1 MNYSIYKTGEKISKL
16 GFGLMRLP
24 RLNEKSEDIDYKEAE
39 KLVDIAIKN
48 GVNYFDTAYGYHDG
62 DSEEFVGKVLTK
74 YPRDSFYLA
83 SKLPGW
89 VLGSGTTPKD
99 VFEFQL
105 KRCNVD
111 YFDFYLIHSV
121 TDSLAPTYEKTKSYE
136 FLCKM
141 KKEGKIKNLGFSF
154 HGSLELFERWVK
166 EYEWDF
172 VQIQLNYYDWENQNA
187 KTLYRILEEKNIPC
201 IIMEPVRGGSLHTL
215 NDKARKVF
223 SELSDATPASYALRY
238 AAQLP
243 NVLTVLSGMSNK
255 EQVHDNL
262 KTFSGKIPLDD
273 NEMKAIYKAELL
285 FRENFAIPCTAC
297 GYCMESCPNDIFI
310 SESFLTYNEHNQSRD
325 KDGFFE
331 RYLKIP
337 ENSRADL
344 CIECGVCVERCP
356 QNIDIPKQLKRVKSL
371 AADV

>member
-1 MNYSIYKTGEKISKL
+1 MHYSDYKTGGKISKL

-24 RLNEKSEDIDYKEAE
+24 RQNEKSEDIDYKKAE
-39 KLVDIAIKN
+39 KLIDIAIKN

-62 DSEEFVGKVLTK
+62 DSEEFVGEVLSK

-89 VLGSGTTPKD
+89 MLKSNAAPKD
-99 VFEFQL
+99 IFEFQL

-111 YFDFYLIHSV
+111 YFDFYLLHSV
-121 TDSLAPTYEKTKSYE
+121 TDSLAPTYESTKSYE
-136 FLCKM
+136 YLCEM

-154 HGSLELFERWVK
+154 HGSLELFKRWIK

-187 KTLYRILEEKNIPC
+187 KTLYRILAEKNIPC
-201 IIMEPVRGGSLHTL
+201 IVMEPVRGGSLHTL
-215 NDKARKVF
+215 NDKARDVF
-223 SELSDATPASYALRY
+223 KSLSDNSPASYALRY

-243 NVLTVLSGMSNK
+243 NVLTVLSGMSN
-255 EQVHDNL
+255 EAQVLDNIE
-262 KTFSGKIPLDD
+262 TFSGKIQLDD
-273 NEMKAIYKAELL
+273 REMAAIYEAELY
-285 FRENFAIPCTAC
+285 FRENFAVPCTAC
-297 GYCMESCPNDIFI
+297 GYCLESCPNNIFI
-310 SESFLTYNEHNQSRD
+310 SEAFLTYNEYNQTRN
-325 KDGFFE
+325 KDGFFD

-337 ENSRADL
+337 KNSRADL

-356 QNIDIPKQLKRVKSL
+356 QNIEIPKQLKRINDLTS
-371 AADV
+371 DI